1 MPRDLRFTHISGNL
15 IEANAYIKNGK
26 KWSESNNIN
35 FLNFYQ
41 MQWTKKNKLNQKEG
55 INKNWS
61 RNLCKRQQK
70 NIKKINKTK
79 RWFFERSTKL
89 TKHYSWTDPQIQ
101 NNCFRSLSWVL
112 CKNWQAE
119 SQFRM
124 ELQETHTTQTNLGK

>member
-1 MPRDLRFTHISGNL
+1 MPRDLIFTHISGNL
-15 IEANAYIKNGK
+15 IGANAYIKNGK
-26 KWSESNNIN
+26 KWSESNNLN

-41 MQWTKKNKLNQKEG
+41 IQWTKKNKLNQKEG

-89 TKHYSWTDPQIQ
+89 TKHYS
-101 NNCFRSLSWVL
+101 
-112 CKNWQAE
+112 
-119 SQFRM
+119 
-124 ELQETHTTQTNLGK
+124 